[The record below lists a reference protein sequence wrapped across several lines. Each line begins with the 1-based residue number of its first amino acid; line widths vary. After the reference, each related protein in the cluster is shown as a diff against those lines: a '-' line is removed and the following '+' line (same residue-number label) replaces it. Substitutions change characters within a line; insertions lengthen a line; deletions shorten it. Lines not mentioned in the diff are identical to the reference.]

1 MSLSFRYL
9 NNVNPY
15 LKDEML
21 YFGKWLRKSY
31 DFPIPLEIRLVNQ
44 QVLVDFDGTKCALR
58 WWQNAG
64 KTESFK
70 GEIAVGTFD
79 KNLRL
84 EGKSVA
90 FPTVIAA
97 IGRIVKYYFMSIND
111 LSIKENVATEWGDEV
126 MAAYTDKT
134 NPPSAL

>member
-1 MSLSFRYL
+1 
-9 NNVNPY
+9 
-15 LKDEML
+15 ML

-111 LSIKENVATEWGDEV
+111 LSIKENVATEWGYEV